1 MENYLKKR
9 IESVSGEDKELSG
22 KKRKGISL
30 AADIN
35 SEGFKLIAKL
45 LRFTKSTKTGVQT

>member
-1 MENYLKKR
+1 MENCLKKR